1 MMVIIYQTLIKFTMY
16 RYFLLILLTVNFFTT
31 KNFTYANS
39 AIKTICGG
47 CIPTTPFRSVWRLK
61 AGDTVQLPLVGHYCY
76 DFSVDWG
83 DGHKEKF
90 TSHKYQLDQVVK
102 HQYKKAGDYTVTI
115 TGTHEA
121 WSFFSSAI
129 VSNEKLIAVPELGN
143 VCWRSFHRA
152 FYGCKNLFTFKG
164 GDTRYVTDMSYMFY
178 RADNVTPQTG
188 HWDTANV
195 TNMRWMFRDTVRA
208 DPDVSKWNTTKVTN
222 MQGMFSGAIKANPD
236 VSKWNTA
243 NVVHMH
249 NMFTSTTTA
258 NPDVSNWNT
267 AKVTLMTWMFAFTKA
282 ADPDISRWDFSSLI
296 KKDGSH
302 QMFFRSSAT
311 SWRKHR
317 QRLHAYG
324 VNTRYIDTLK

>member
-1 MMVIIYQTLIKFTMY
+1 MLRLFMLATLM
-16 RYFLLILLTVNFFTT
+16 LLNCLVTEYLAASPPRPT
-31 KNFTYANS
+31 S
-39 AIKTICGG
+39 CGG
-47 CIPTTPFRSVWRLK
+47 CIPTTPFRSVWRVK
-61 AGDTVQLPLVGHYCY
+61 KGDTVRLPLARGFCY
-76 DFSVDWG
+76 DFTVDWG
-83 DGHKEKF
+83 DGHKESF
-90 TSHKYQLDQVVK
+90 VSPHHQLQRIVK
-102 HQYKKAGDYTVTI
+102 HQYQQAGDYTITI
-115 TGTHEA
+115 TGTLEG

-129 VSNEKLIAVPELGN
+129 VSNTKLIAVPELGN

-188 HWDTANV
+188 HWDTSKV

-208 DPDVSKWNTTKVTN
+208 DPDVSKWNTAKVTN

-236 VSKWNTA
+236 VSKWNTG
-243 NVVHMH
+243 NVIHMH

-258 NPDVSNWNT
+258 NPDVSKWNT
-267 AKVTLMTWMFAFTKA
+267 AKVTLMTWMFAFTKN

-296 KKDGSH
+296 KKDGTH
-302 QMFFRSSAT
+302 QMFLNSSAK

-317 QRLHAYG
+317 QRFHTYG
-324 VNTRYIDTLK
+324 VNTRYIDTLE